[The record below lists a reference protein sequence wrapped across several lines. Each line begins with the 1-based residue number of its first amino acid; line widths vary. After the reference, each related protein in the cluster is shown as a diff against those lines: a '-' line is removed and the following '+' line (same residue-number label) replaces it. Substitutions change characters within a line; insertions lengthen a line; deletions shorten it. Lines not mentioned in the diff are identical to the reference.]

1 MFKHLL
7 SFLLV
12 LGLMSFWA
20 CETTSDPK
28 DENSDIP
35 ADPTTVTVPPVTE
48 QTIATSSSFSK
59 TGGNASRIR
68 LNFGVVN
75 STNGNPVDLYAD
87 YSGGNHNF
95 YLQEDSKV
103 KGVKLTKASAGTE
116 LLADIVFTV
125 DNSGSMGGEADSV
138 AAKIVDFANAL
149 IASGLNAQFGC
160 VGYSG
165 RVYGAINLTDETS
178 LNDYLTN
185 RLYFGSPVSGTSRT
199 VGFAGSESDSTR
211 LDSTAANYAYGVW
224 GENGVVG
231 VLFADTMFTWR
242 SGAQRV
248 FINFT
253 DEPTQPG
260 GYFEWGTE
268 NFCTKMAGVATVH
281 TVWSGGDT
289 TGFFESPLSREKP
302 WAMSECTNGTIKL
315 INYNA
320 SDLDLT
326 DLLVTGAL
334 ENSYLIEYLTSA
346 PSDTHTVVVTVKT
359 NDAEGEITFDNIT
372 YK

>member
-1 MFKHLL
+1 MFKQLL

-35 ADPTTVTVPPVTE
+35 ADPTNVSVPPVTE
-48 QTIATSSSFSK
+48 QTIATTSAFSK
-59 TGGNASRIR
+59 TGGNESRIR

-87 YSGGNHNF
+87 YSGGNYNF
-95 YLQEDSKV
+95 YLQEDDKV
-103 KGVKLTKASAGTE
+103 KGVKLTKATAGTE

-125 DNSGSMGGEADSV
+125 DNSGSMGQEADSI
-138 AAKIVDFANAL
+138 AAKIVDFANL
-149 IASGLNAQFGC
+149 LESSGLNVQFGC
-160 VGYSG
+160 VGYGYSYG
-165 RVYGAINLTDETS
+165 RVYGAINLTDAAS
-178 LNDYLTN
+178 LEDYLN
-185 RLYFGSPVSGTSRT
+185 RSTSVYRT
-199 VGFAGSESDSTR
+199 YGFAGTDSLR
-211 LDSTAANYAYGVW
+211 LDTTAATYASVVY

-248 FINFT
+248 YINFT
-253 DEPTQPG
+253 DEPTQPN
-260 GYFEWGTE
+260 GYVQWSTEYMCNKIKGT
-268 NFCTKMAGVATVH
+268 ATVH

-289 TGFFESPLSREKP
+289 TNFYVNPLYSEKP
-302 WAMSECTNGTIKL
+302 WDMSLCTNGTIKL
-315 INYNA
+315 TDYYA

-326 DLLVTGAL
+326 DLLLTGAL
-334 ENSYLIEYLTSA
+334 ENSYLVEYLTAA
-346 PSDTHTVVVTVKT
+346 PNDTHTVVVTVKT
-359 NDAEGEITFDNIT
+359 NEAEGQITFDKIM